1 MKRVTLRLPDELYV
15 ALATLSQQQERS
27 LHGQILF
34 LLRQATEGLPYAQS
48 IPDAPPGDRNR
59 EQ

>member
-1 MKRVTLRLPDELYV
+1 MKRVSLRLPDELYV
-15 ALATLSQQQERS
+15 ALITLSEQQERS

-34 LLRQATEGLPYAQS
+34 LLRQATEGPHYAES
-48 IPDAPPGDRNR
+48 IPNSPPGDRHR